1 MRRVLIGSFSHGI
14 DAKGRIFIPS
24 KWREDLGASV
34 IITHGIFSRG
44 ETRCLFGM
52 SIPAWQEFAAK
63 FSSLPETDVM
73 SQAFRRML
81 FSNAAECETDKQGRI
96 LLPSG
101 LREHA
106 ELGAEAMLVG
116 VDSRIE
122 IWSIERWEAHNR
134 NMAEDYNAALL
145 QLSERGI

>member
-1 MRRVLIGSFSHGI
+1 MLIGSFAHGI

-34 IITHGIFSRG
+34 IITHGIFSQS

-52 SIPAWQEFAAK
+52 SARAWQEFAAK
-63 FSSLPETDVM
+63 FSALPETDVM

-96 LLPSG
+96 LVPLG
-101 LREHA
+101 LREYA
-106 ELGAEAMLVG
+106 GLDTEAMLVG

-122 IWSIERWEAHNR
+122 IWSTQHWQTHNQT
-134 NMAEDYNAALL
+134 MADDYNAALL